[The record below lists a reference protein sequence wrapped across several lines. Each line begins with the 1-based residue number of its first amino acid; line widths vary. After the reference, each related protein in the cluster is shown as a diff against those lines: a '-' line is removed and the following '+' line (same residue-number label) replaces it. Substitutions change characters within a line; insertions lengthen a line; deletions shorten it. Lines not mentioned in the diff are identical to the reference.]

1 MTRAALVAL
10 VTMIALARPA
20 ASQEILDGTWKLIS
34 STRTNTA
41 TGATVNTF
49 GSKPQGF
56 ITYGRDRRVL
66 VLITQGDRPKAE
78 SIEKITDQQRNRLF
92 SSMIAYAGTY
102 NFDGKT
108 IEHQIDISWNEV
120 WNGTKQI
127 RDVKMEGD
135 RLIYTTRPGPSP
147 VDGSMGFGTVI
158 WEKVK

>member
-1 MTRAALVAL
+1 MTRATLVVL
-10 VTMIALARPA
+10 ISMIVLARPA
-20 ASQEILDGTWKLIS
+20 ASQEVLDGTWRLIS

-41 TGATVNTF
+41 TGAIIETF

-56 ITYGRDRRVL
+56 ITYGRDGRVL
-66 VLITQGDRPKAE
+66 VLITRADRPKAE
-78 SIEKITDQQRNRLF
+78 SIEKITDQQRNQLF

-108 IEHQIDISWNEV
+108 IEHQIDVSWNEV
-120 WNGTKQI
+120 WSGTKQI
-127 RDVKMEGD
+127 RDVKKEGD
-135 RLIYTTRPGPSP
+135 RLIYTTRPAPSP